1 MKYAAELRDEAK
13 ALYLQLGL
21 ERSVD
26 AVRQALLE
34 RGLDVP
40 SEREL
45 YRWKKEDAWD
55 EALDELRALA
65 ARKRLAEV
73 ETLREE
79 AARRHLQL
87 GKLAQTRG
95 GLRLAKAAPA
105 ELTIAEAQRL
115 IDQGIR
121 WESAGLEELG
131 ATVEA
136 EALLRALALERD
148 VDPEALIELLRAK
161 PVDRESS

>member
-13 ALYLQLGL
+13 ALYLQLGP

-26 AVRQALLE
+26 AVRQALLD

-45 YRWKKEDAWD
+45 YRWKNDDAWD
-55 EALDELRALA
+55 EALDKLRALA

-73 ETLREE
+73 EPMREE
-79 AARRHLQL
+79 AARRYLQL
-87 GKLAQTRG
+87 GK
-95 GLRLAKAAPA
+95 
-105 ELTIAEAQRL
+105 
-115 IDQGIR
+115 
-121 WESAGLEELG
+121 LG

-136 EALLRALALERD
+136 EALLRALALERG
-148 VDPEALIELLRAK
+148 VEPEALIELLREK
-161 PVDRESS
+161 PLDLGSS

>member
-13 ALYLQLGL
+13 ALYLELGL

-26 AVRQALLE
+26 AVRQALLD

-45 YRWKKEDAWD
+45 YRWKKDDAWD
-55 EALDELRALA
+55 EALDELRARA
-65 ARKRLAEV
+65 ARKRLEEV
-73 ETLREE
+73 ETLREK
-79 AARRHLQL
+79 AARRYLLL
-87 GKLAQTRG
+87 GKLAQSRG
-95 GLRLAKAAPA
+95 GKRLQKAEPS

-136 EALLRALALERD
+136 EALLRALALERG
-148 VDPEALIELLRAK
+148 VDPEALIELLREK
-161 PVDRESS
+161 PVDRGSS